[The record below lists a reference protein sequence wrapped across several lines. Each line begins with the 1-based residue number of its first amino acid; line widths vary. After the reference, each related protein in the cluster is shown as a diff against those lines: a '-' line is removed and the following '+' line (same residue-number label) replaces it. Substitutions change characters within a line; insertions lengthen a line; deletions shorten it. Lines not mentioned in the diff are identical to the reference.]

1 MGNFISLKSDDG
13 HELDAY
19 LSLPKNPINAS
30 LVIVQE
36 IFGVNEHIKNVS
48 DYYSKN
54 GFAVIAPAM
63 FDRVKKNISLNYTSE
78 GVSEGREYME
88 NIDWDDSIL
97 DIKAAASFIRKY
109 GNVGLCGY
117 CWGGSVA
124 WLSSIRESNINVAV
138 GYYGGRIIDFV
149 EEKPGIPVMLHFGDL
164 DSGIPIK
171 DVEKIKKHHPEIPIF
186 RYSYADHGFN
196 CDMRPS
202 YHKESSE
209 LAFERTINFLKD
221 KLL

>member
-1 MGNFISLKSDDG
+1 MGKFISLKSDDG

-19 LSLPKNPINAS
+19 LSVPNNTIKAS

-48 DYYSKN
+48 DYYSEN

-63 FDRVKKNISLNYTSE
+63 FDRVKKNINLNYTSE

-124 WLSSIRESNINVAV
+124 WLSSIRESNIHVF
-138 GYYGGRIIDFV
+138 ISI
-149 EEKPGIPVMLHFGDL
+149 L
-164 DSGIPIK
+164 
-171 DVEKIKKHHPEIPIF
+171 
-186 RYSYADHGFN
+186 
-196 CDMRPS
+196 PS
-202 YHKESSE
+202 RSAE
-209 LAFERTINFLKD
+209 AI
-221 KLL
+221 